1 MTQLSERIAQLVVGE
16 PDVIFNL
23 SVFPLFGSSGR
34 SGEYGILGEAIDKGD
49 ARIKEVSEGGHVPQ
63 LLFENLGK
71 DPILL
76 VDGEQ
81 LIGCKQNRVLNM
93 SILAPGL
100 KETEI
105 PVSCV
110 ERGRWRHNSDRFYAS
125 DESSFSEMRMAKMAS
140 VTENLERFDSAESDQ
155 GEVWRSI
162 SAKSSRLGSSSQ
174 SEAMSGIYERQRD
187 RVDQYMRSIHAK
199 DDQVGAVFAIN
210 GEIVG
215 CEFFDDFKTFAYYQ
229 RKVTS
234 GYVLDA
240 IDRFDEFSSQLRLD
254 DVEKS
259 LADLRELPTFIHS
272 GIGLGENIR
281 LKDSEFVGAAL
292 SYCGRVLHFCALRS
306 KFDSKKRDLSLM
318 WHSDN

>member
-1 MTQLSERIAQLVVGE
+1 MVELSERIEQLAVGE
-16 PDVIFNL
+16 PEVIFNL
-23 SVFPLFGSSGR
+23 SVFPLLGASEGP
-34 SGEYGILGEAIDKGD
+34 GNYGVLGTALDEGH

-63 LLFENLGK
+63 LLFENLGSN
-71 DPILL
+71 PILL
-76 VDGEQ
+76 IDGEQ

-110 ERGRWRHNSDRFYAS
+110 ERGRWHHNSDRFYAS
-125 DESSFSEMRMAKMAS
+125 DESSFSEMRMAKMSS

-155 GEVWRSI
+155 GEVWRHI
-162 SAKSSRLGSSSQ
+162 SAKSMRLGSSSR
-174 SEAMSGIYERQRD
+174 SEAMSGIYDRQRD
-187 RVDQYMRSIHAK
+187 RVERYLSTLKPQDN
-199 DDQVGAVFAIN
+199 QVGAVFAIN

-215 CEFFDDFKTFAYYQ
+215 CEFFDDPKIFAHYQ

-240 IDRFDEFSSQLRLD
+240 IDRSEESSTKVVGLEDVRKVLHRL
-254 DVEKS
+254 KHS
-259 LADLRELPTFIHS
+259 PTFNHS

-281 LKDSEFVGAAL
+281 IKDSHFVGAAL
-292 SYCGRVLHFCALRS
+292 TFDGVVLHCCALS
-306 KFDSKKRDLSLM
+306 SKKRLGGRDSRELWLE
-318 WHSDN
+318 